1 MKVVDHVGPEAAHP
15 IPDGRIGLGGVD
27 AKIQSIVG
35 NEGGGQHHR
44 HQD

>member
-15 IPDGRIGLGGVD
+15 IPDGRIGLGSVN
-27 AKIQSIVG
+27 AQIQSVIG
-35 NEGGGQHHR
+35 NEGGSQHHR